1 MFIFAMVTK
10 LFYRFL
16 SDTGIYRC
24 SKLININLI
33 TAFSVVVGEPKV
45 EVIEADGSI
54 IKETTQTTTQTT
66 TKTTEKN
73 TKTTQKTEKTTQKT
87 TMNDRKTMEKNA
99 KATQKTTEKNIKTTE
114 KNTRTTQKTT
124 EKILETIKGNPSASR
139 AILAEVCGI
148 SQDGI
153 KWQLKKLQDQGV
165 IRRVGPDK
173 GGHWEIVRSEENE

>member
-16 SDTGIYRC
+16 SDTGMYRC
-24 SKLININLI
+24 SILIYINLI
-33 TAFSVVVGEPKV
+33 TAFSVVVREPKV
-45 EVIEADGSI
+45 EVMGADGSI
-54 IKETTQTTTQTT
+54 MKKTTQTTTQKT
-66 TKTTEKN
+66 TKTT
-73 TKTTQKTEKTTQKT
+73 Q
-87 TMNDRKTMEKNA
+87 
-99 KATQKTTEKNIKTTE
+99 KTTE

-124 EKILETIKGNPSASR
+124 EKLLETIKDNPSASR